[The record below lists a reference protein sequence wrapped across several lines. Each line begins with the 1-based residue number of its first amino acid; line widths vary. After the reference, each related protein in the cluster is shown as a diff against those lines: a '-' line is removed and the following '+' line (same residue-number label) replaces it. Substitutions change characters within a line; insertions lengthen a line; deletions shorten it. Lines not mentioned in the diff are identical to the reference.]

1 MVENNCPTRM
11 IICVVEYEGTGYH
24 GFQLQAQEPT
34 IQSEM
39 EQALAKLTGQQTR
52 IIGASRTDAG
62 VHARQQVIGFKTRSA
77 LASSN
82 FVEGL
87 NYYLP
92 QDIAIKAARQIDS
105 DFRLR
110 REVKNREYRYRVLN
124 SPQRSALEVNR
135 AYQVGTELDV
145 EAMHKASQELIGT
158 ADFASFTQADNY
170 SESTV
175 RTVYEAQVTK
185 EGELV
190 LFDIKADSFLKQQVR
205 RTVGTLL
212 RVGSGELTIQ
222 AFRDIINAK
231 QYGLAGPTAPPCGLY
246 LMKVNYDIDL
256 YEEEK

>member
-1 MVENNCPTRM
+1 MVEQDQPVKM
-11 IICVVEYEGTGYH
+11 LVCVVEYDGTGYH

-34 IQSEM
+34 IQSKL
-39 EQALAKLTGQQTR
+39 EQAIEKLTGQQTR

-62 VHARQQVIGFKTRSA
+62 VHAKAQVIGFKTRSA
-77 LASSN
+77 LENRN

-92 QDIAIKAARQIDS
+92 QDIAIKAARQVDS

-110 REVKNREYRYRVLN
+110 KEVKNREYRYRVLN

-135 AYQVGTELDV
+135 AYQAGVSLDV
-145 EAMHKASQELIGT
+145 DTMHKASQELIGT
-158 ADFASFTQADNY
+158 IDFASFTQSNNY

-175 RTVYEAQVTK
+175 RTVYEASVK
-185 EGELV
+185 KADDFV

-212 RVGSGELTIQ
+212 RVGTGELTIK
-222 AFRDIINAK
+222 AFSDIINAK
-231 QYGLAGPTAPPCGLY
+231 QYGLAGPTAPPYGLY
-246 LMKVNYDIDL
+246 LMKVNYDIEI
-256 YEEEK
+256 YGEEN